1 MIRLQGKVALITGA
15 ASGIGA
21 ACAERF
27 AHEGATIVGC
37 DLQSNGLENWQTAAK
52 AAPASSFQG
61 ELDVREEAAV
71 SAWVESAREQFGRID
86 VLVNAAGVA
95 GGGPV
100 HMMDIEEWNR
110 VIDINLTGTFLA
122 SKHVLPTML
131 AQESGS
137 IIHIASVEGLEG
149 NEGGSSYNA
158 SKGGVV
164 ILMKNMAMD
173 YGRKGIRVNAICP
186 GFIDTPL
193 LREVMSMPGLEEH
206 GEKVRQ
212 QHQLGRFGRPD
223 EIAGA
228 AFFLASDDSSFVTGQ
243 ALAVDGGYTAG
254 KRYGLSAM
262 MGLE

>member
-1 MIRLQGKVALITGA
+1 MSRLEGKVALVTGA

-27 AHEGATIVGC
+27 AREGATVVGC
-37 DLQSNGLENWQTAAK
+37 DLQTEGLDTWSAAAS
-52 AAPASSFQG
+52 AATQSSYQG
-61 ELDVREEAAV
+61 GLDVREEAAL
-71 SAWVESAREQFGRID
+71 SAWVQAARDRFGRID

-100 HMMDIEEWNR
+100 HMMDLEEWRR

-131 AQESGS
+131 EQESGS

-193 LREVMSMPGLEEH
+193 LREVMAMPGLEKH
-206 GEKVRQ
+206 AEKVRQ
-212 QHQLGRFGRPD
+212 QHQLGRFGRPE

>member
-1 MIRLQGKVALITGA
+1 MSRLSGKVALVTGA

-27 AHEGATIVGC
+27 AREGAIVVGC
-37 DLQSNGLENWQTAAK
+37 DVQSEGLESWSAA
-52 AAPASSFQG
+52 AASAPEATFQG
-61 ELDVREEAAV
+61 NLDVRDETAV
-71 SAWVESAREQFGRID
+71 AAWVQAARDQFGRVD
-86 VLVNAAGVA
+86 VLLNAAGVA

-100 HMMDIEEWNR
+100 HMMDLEEWRR
-110 VIDINLTGTFLA
+110 VIDINLTGTFIT
-122 SKHVLPTML
+122 SKHVLPAML
-131 AQESGS
+131 EQESGS

-206 GEKVRQ
+206 TEKVRQ
-212 QHQLGRFGRPD
+212 QHQLGRFGRPE

-228 AFFLASDDSSFVTGQ
+228 AFFLASEDASFVTGQ

-254 KRYGLSAM
+254 KRYGIAAM

>member
-1 MIRLQGKVALITGA
+1 MSRLSGKVALVTGA

-27 AHEGATIVGC
+27 AREGATVVGC
-37 DLQSNGLENWQTAAK
+37 DIQNEGLESW
-52 AAPASSFQG
+52 ASAIKLSPDSTFEG
-61 ELDVREEAAV
+61 KLDVRDEGALA
-71 SAWVESAREQFGRID
+71 AWVKTARERFGRID
-86 VLVNAAGVA
+86 VLLNAAGVA

-100 HMMDIEEWNR
+100 HMVDLEEWRR

-131 AQESGS
+131 EQESGS

-186 GFIDTPL
+186 GFIDTPFNHGFEVKMGG
-193 LREVMSMPGLEEH
+193 REKLEEYVD
-206 GEKVRQ
+206 KTIPMS
-212 QHQLGRFGRPD
+212 RFGTVEEVAD
-223 EIAGA
+223 GIV
-228 AFFLASDDSSFVTGQ
+228 FLASDQSTFMTGH
-243 ALAVDGGYTAG
+243 ALVIDGG
-254 KRYGLSAM
+254 
-262 MGLE
+262 ECI

>member
-1 MIRLQGKVALITGA
+1 MGRLENRVALVTGA

-27 AHEGATIVGC
+27 AAEGAIVVGT
-37 DLQSNGLENWQTAAK
+37 DIQEAGLEPWQAAV
-52 AAPASSFQG
+52 AASPKSYLVG
-61 ELDVREEAAV
+61 GLDVRDEQAVADLVAEAKSRVA
-71 SAWVESAREQFGRID
+71 RID
-86 VLVNAAGVA
+86 ILVNAAGVA

-100 HMMDIEEWNR
+100 HMVDTEEWKR

-122 SKHVLPTML
+122 SKHVLPVML
-131 AQESGS
+131 EQESGS

-173 YGRKGIRVNAICP
+173 YARKGIRVNAICP

-193 LREVMSMPGLEEH
+193 LREVMSMPGMGAH
-206 GEKVRQ
+206 MEKVRE
-212 QHQLGRFGRPD
+212 QHQLGRLGRAD

-254 KRYGLSAM
+254 HRYGLAAM

>member
-1 MIRLQGKVALITGA
+1 MSRLSGKVALVTGA

-27 AHEGATIVGC
+27 AREGATVVGC
-37 DLQSNGLENWQTAAK
+37 DIQNEGLESW
-52 AAPASSFQG
+52 ASAIKLSPDSTFQG
-61 ELDVREEAAV
+61 KLDVRDEGALA
-71 SAWVESAREQFGRID
+71 AWVKTAKDRFGRID
-86 VLVNAAGVA
+86 VLLNAAGVA

-100 HMMDIEEWNR
+100 HMVDLEEWRR

-131 AQESGS
+131 EQESGS

-206 GEKVRQ
+206 AEKVRQ
-212 QHQLGRFGRPD
+212 QHQLGRFGRPE

-228 AFFLASDDSSFVTGQ
+228 AFFLASEDSSFVTGQ